1 MSLSNKDNFFFVD
14 KDIIKTNNTINK
26 EKLNSEENTR
36 SYSFSTTETYMLSD
50 DDIDFNQD
58 FFPKIKTIKFTD
70 FLADNWENKIKMY
83 MLKKN
88 NQLSKTKN
96 NNSNINI
103 YNNNNL

>member
-14 KDIIKTNNTINK
+14 KDIIKANNTINK

-36 SYSFSTTETYMLSD
+36 SYSFSTTETDMLSD

>member
-1 MSLSNKDNFFFVD
+1 MSLSNNNNFFFVD

-36 SYSFSTTETYMLSD
+36 SYSFSTTETDMLSD

-83 MLKKN
+83 MIKKN

>member
-36 SYSFSTTETYMLSD
+36 SYSFSTTETDMLSD

-83 MLKKN
+83 MIKKN

>member
-1 MSLSNKDNFFFVD
+1 MSLSNNNNFFFVD
-14 KDIIKTNNTINK
+14 KDIIKANNKINK

-36 SYSFSTTETYMLSD
+36 SYSFSTTETDMLSD

>member
-14 KDIIKTNNTINK
+14 KDIIKANNKINK

-36 SYSFSTTETYMLSD
+36 SYSFSTTETDMLSD

>member
-1 MSLSNKDNFFFVD
+1 MSLSNNNNFFFVD

-36 SYSFSTTETYMLSD
+36 SYSFNTTETDMLSD